1 MDKRPAVE
9 ILSEHLDNLIREETN
24 KNSKH
29 YVISP
34 EILASLEKMGQVL
47 GREIS
52 LQDVMLGCLISILIT
67 QKKQFIRDLE
77 SLQSSNFNDPMNLLI
92 EKECRYL
99 EDVIPDGPNFAT
111 TFSLASFVYTVLRQK
126 QKLKTAIQSIEF
138 PKIKEAFM
146 QTSVMQCLSDDK
158 VDPNLVS
165 DESLIKFWEYSIKL
179 NRLKSKIDD

>member
-1 MDKRPAVE
+1 MMDKRPAVE
-9 ILSEHLDNLIREETN
+9 ILSEHFDNLIREETN

-52 LQDVMLGCLISILIT
+52 LQDVMLGCLISVLIT

-99 EDVIPDGPNFAT
+99 EDVIPDDPNFAT
-111 TFSLASFVYTVLRQK
+111 TFSLALSVYTVL
-126 QKLKTAIQSIEF
+126 KLKTAVQSIEI
-138 PKIKEAFM
+138 PKIKEAFL
-146 QTSVMQCLSDDK
+146 QTNVMQCLSDDK

>member
-47 GREIS
+47 GRKIS
-52 LQDVMLGCLISILIT
+52 LQDVTLGFLISVLIT
-67 QKKQFIRDLE
+67 QTKQFIRDLG
-77 SLQSSNFNDPMNLLI
+77 SLQSSDFNDPMNLLI

-99 EDVIPDGPNFAT
+99 EDVIPDDPHFAT
-111 TFSLASFVYTVLRQK
+111 TFSLALSVYTLL
-126 QKLKTAIQSIEF
+126 KLKSAVQSFEI

-146 QTSVMQCLSDDK
+146 QTNAMQCLSDDK
-158 VDPNLVS
+158 VDPDLVS
-165 DESLIKFWEYSIKL
+165 DESLIKFWEHSIKL